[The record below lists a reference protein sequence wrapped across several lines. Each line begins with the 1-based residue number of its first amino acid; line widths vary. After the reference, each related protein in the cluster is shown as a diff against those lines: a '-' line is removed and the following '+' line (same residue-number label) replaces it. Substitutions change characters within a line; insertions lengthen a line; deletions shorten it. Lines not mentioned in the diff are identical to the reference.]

1 MNKKTLILVPLLFVL
16 TSCSTEWMSS
26 NTTKAV
32 LSEIGT
38 MVFNAALQSLTT
50 DTKADF
56 GHSMAKGIWEQGSV
70 AVSSGAIKRI
80 ADAWSADHLPKLA
93 TAASTAYG
101 IANPQTPKQQAQ
113 VADAIATAISLAAQ
127 NKF

>member
-1 MNKKTLILVPLLFVL
+1 MNRKTLLLLPSLFILS
-16 TSCSTEWMSS
+16 SCSTEWMHS
-26 NTTKAV
+26 NVTKAV

-38 MVFNAALQSLTT
+38 MVFNAAVQSLTT

-93 TAASTAYG
+93 TTVSTAYG

-113 VADAIATAISLAAQ
+113 VADAIATSISLAAQ

>member
-1 MNKKTLILVPLLFVL
+1 MNPKTLLLLPSLFILS
-16 TSCSTEWMSS
+16 SCSTEWMSS

-38 MVFNAALQSLTT
+38 VVFNAALQSFTT

-93 TAASTAYG
+93 VAASTAYG

>member
-1 MNKKTLILVPLLFVL
+1 MNPKTLLLLPSLFILS
-16 TSCSTEWMSS
+16 SCSTEWMQS

-93 TAASTAYG
+93 TTVSTAYG
-101 IANPQTPKQQAQ
+101 IASPQTPKQQAQ

>member
-1 MNKKTLILVPLLFVL
+1 MKPKTLLLLPCLFAFNG
-16 TSCSTEWMSS
+16 CSFDWLHS
-26 NTTKAV
+26 NTTKEV
-32 LSEIGT
+32 LKEIGT
-38 MVFNAALQSLTT
+38 MVFNAAIQSLTT

-93 TAASTAYG
+93 VATSTAYD
-101 IANPQTPKQQAQ
+101 IANPKTPKQQAQ

>member
-38 MVFNAALQSLTT
+38 LVFNAAIQSLTT
-50 DTKADF
+50 DSKADF

-93 TAASTAYG
+93 LAASTAYG